1 MGQITWVAR
10 TQGSWEKPKGMSNV
24 DRVCAASEPKLSGT
38 VGPMSCHP
46 FRTSRHT
53 QGIWRSSSVA
63 SATHWGLGEMGMCP
77 GKPLQ
82 LSRQRLSLPQA
93 PFPEAWLKA
102 HWQGRSMLAASK
114 WTAAPPMPAL
124 PHARP
129 SEPSPSGSGDTPGPT
144 PPWPWCQCSLAQV
157 GEGWFLSGVG
167 LLRQTRHSGL
177 LYVDIPSRHAPGC
190 ARDLSPDT
198 P

>member
-1 MGQITWVAR
+1 MGQWVTWVAR

-38 VGPMSCHP
+38 IGPMSCHP
-46 FRTSRHT
+46 FRTCRHT
-53 QGIWRSSSVA
+53 QGIWRNSVA
-63 SATHWGLGEMGMCP
+63 SATHRGLGEMGMCP

-82 LSRQRLSLPQA
+82 LSRQRVSLPQA

-102 HWQGRSMLAASK
+102 HWQSRSMLAASK

-129 SEPSPSGSGDTPGPT
+129 SEPSPSGSGGHPWAHSTMTMVPMFSGPGWGGLVPL
-144 PPWPWCQCSLAQV
+144 WCGSAQS
-157 GEGWFLSGVG
+157 GRTLS
-167 LLRQTRHSGL
+167 L
-177 LYVDIPSRHAPGC
+177 LYVGIPSRHAPGR
-190 ARDLSPDT
+190 ARDLSPD
-198 P
+198 PP